1 MMISLLIG
9 VGIISFL
16 LLYLAFNLDKEHVY
30 LKLLIIFVVVFM
42 LILIPKQTLDFKDSC
57 EAVVDNKTITNETIT
72 YEYKEFCIANPNN
85 TTDVFYKIYLWFV
98 GLFGIYVLIYYIKVM
113 LEYFENIKV
122 NGR

>member
-1 MMISLLIG
+1 MTLGIILA

-42 LILIPKQTLDFKDSC
+42 LILIPKQTLDFKDTC
-57 EAVVDNKTITNETIT
+57 EVVVDNKTIINETT
-72 YEYKEFCIANPNN
+72 SYEYSEFCINNPNN
-85 TTDVFYKIYLWFV
+85 TANVFYKVYLWFV

-113 LEYFENIKV
+113 LEYFKNIKI